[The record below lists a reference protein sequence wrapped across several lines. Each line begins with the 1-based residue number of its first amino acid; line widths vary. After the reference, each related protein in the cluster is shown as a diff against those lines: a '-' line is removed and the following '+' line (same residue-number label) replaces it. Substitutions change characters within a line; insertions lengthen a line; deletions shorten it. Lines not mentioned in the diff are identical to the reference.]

1 MKKLST
7 GDDSTLGNY
16 RRLVSASFGESSK
29 AVQFLD
35 QKIADSS
42 LGADEEVIADE
53 RQMVRLLLTMSFN
66 QTIGT

>member
-16 RRLVSASFGESSK
+16 RRLASASFGESSE
-29 AVQFLD
+29 AVHYLD
-35 QKIADSS
+35 RKIAGSPH
-42 LGADEEVIADE
+42 GADEEVIADE
-53 RQMVRLLLTMSFN
+53 SQMVQLLGTMSFN